1 MKQHSIYEELNRV
14 EPSYFNQ
21 VGVLGRFAEENEQ
34 LFRNFLAYLER
45 ENAEAAADAAELGI
59 SQPTDQELIETYMKR
74 I

>member
-34 LFRNFLAYLER
+34 LFRNFLAHLER
-45 ENAEAAADAAELGI
+45 ENAEASAVAAKLGLK
-59 SQPTDQELIETYMKR
+59 QPTAQELIETYMKR